1 MFGKERFCARQ
12 IGARDHDNVCKT
24 ADKLYSGKFL
34 LNEAHTF
41 NGGYP
46 QGRQNMFCL
55 ETENMPNSVNHEDFT
70 DCTLDIGDTYVHNTV
85 YKFSMK

>member
-1 MFGKERFCARQ
+1 MTTIMCA
-12 IGARDHDNVCKT
+12 
-24 ADKLYSGKFL
+24 KLPISYIRAFL
-34 LNEAHTF
+34 FNEAHTF
-41 NGGYP
+41 NGGYL

-85 YKFSMK
+85 YKFSVK